1 MASSRL
7 IEAAFPLKQVSF
19 DYVHEK
25 NVRHGHISTL
35 HIRPARQPLAASRAA
50 LLATLLPDPGHR
62 NERRKL
68 LARMAGRVVEASSA
82 SGERMKEKTRG
93 GIFH

>member
-1 MASSRL
+1 M
-7 IEAAFPLKQVSF
+7 
-19 DYVHEK
+19 
-25 NVRHGHISTL
+25 
-35 HIRPARQPLAASRAA
+35 
-50 LLATLLPDPGHR
+50 LATLLPDPGHR

-68 LARMAGRVVEASSA
+68 LARMAGRVVAASSA